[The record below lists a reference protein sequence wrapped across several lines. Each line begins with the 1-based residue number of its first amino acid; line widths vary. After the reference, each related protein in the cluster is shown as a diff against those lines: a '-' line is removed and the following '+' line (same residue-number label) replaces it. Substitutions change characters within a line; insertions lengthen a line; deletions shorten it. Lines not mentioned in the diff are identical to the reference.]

1 VLDRQL
7 ERTRRSWFGINAF
20 PRDVRKQVDQDCPK
34 RKLGLNT
41 RSKIRNP
48 QASEDIAAMTMIR
61 KIRLDLTIVYNVVY
75 SKQRIIL

>member
-7 ERTRRSWFGINAF
+7 ERTKRSWLGINAF
-20 PRDVRKQVDQDCPK
+20 PGDVRKQVDQDCTK

-41 RSKIRNP
+41 SKIRNP
-48 QASEDIAAMTMIR
+48 QVSQDIAAMTMIR
-61 KIRLDLTIVYNVVY
+61 KIRLDLTLVSNVVY